1 MTLTPRNHDRDAAG
15 MTYVYPVV
23 SRRAG
28 GISIGI
34 NLNPNNACNW
44 RCVYCQVPN
53 LRAGRA
59 PAIDLAQL
67 KAELERMLALVRD
80 PQWLESNVPAP
91 SRALRD
97 IAFSG
102 NGEPTSA
109 RELEA
114 AIELAARARAD
125 AGVEGS
131 CALTLITNGSLA
143 HLEQVRRA
151 LARLAS
157 HDGEVWFKL
166 DAADDAG
173 IARINSSH
181 NGVERARRNLASC
194 ARACRTWVQT
204 IAFDWNGPTLAGESL
219 ERYCALLEDVL
230 NSGAP
235 LAGVRLYGLAR
246 QSHQP
251 EAEQLRALTPE
262 ALEALA
268 QTIRAR
274 TRLEVRVSA

>member
-15 MTYVYPVV
+15 LTYVYPVV

-59 PAIDLAQL
+59 PAIELARL
-67 KAELERMLALVRD
+67 ELELDHMLALARD
-80 PQWLESNVPAP
+80 AHWLEANVPAGA
-91 SRALRD
+91 RTLRD

-114 AIELAARARAD
+114 AIEIAARARES
-125 AGVEGS
+125 AGLANS
-131 CALTLITNGSLA
+131 CALTLITNGSLT
-143 HLEQVRRA
+143 HLSRVRRA
-151 LARLAS
+151 LSRLAE
-157 HDGEVWFKL
+157 HGGEVWFKL
-166 DAADDAG
+166 DAGDDEG
-173 IARINSSH
+173 LARINSSH
-181 NGVERARRNLASC
+181 TGVERARRNLASC
-194 ARACRTWVQT
+194 ARSCRTWVQT
-204 IAFDWNGPTLAGESL
+204 IAFDWGGPSLWGAGL
-219 ERYCALLEDVL
+219 ERYCALLNDVSS
-230 NSGAP
+230 SGAP

-246 QSHQP
+246 PSHQP
-251 EAEQLRALTPE
+251 EAPHLRALAPE
-262 ALEALA
+262 DLEALA
-268 QTIRAR
+268 DTLRAR
-274 TRLEVRVSA
+274 TKLEVRVSV